1 MKKQEVAG
9 ILCLWVTALIWGT
22 AFVAQ
27 KSGLDYLGP
36 FTFNGV
42 RSFIG
47 GLALL
52 PCIVIIDL
60 VNGQRP
66 SLWGSC
72 GSGERRLAL
81 IKGGGYCGIILGIAS
96 SLQQYGIKYTSVG
109 KAGFITTLYII
120 IVPMLGVFFRRKV
133 GIVMWLCSLLAI
145 FGMYLLCFCGIGSQN
160 VGGGETLHGIRVFG
174 GLNVGDLLV
183 FLCSI
188 VFSFHILVVDRFAPQ
203 ADGVRM
209 SCIQFWVA
217 GIIATGCA
225 LIFENVVWRDL
236 LNAKW
241 PLLYAGVMSCGVA
254 YTLQII
260 GQKSVQPVVAS
271 LLMSLESVFAALS
284 GWVILHER
292 LNGTELL
299 GCAIIFVAVIVAQ
312 LGDVK
317 GKKNDR
323 N

>member
-1 MKKQEVAG
+1 MKRQEIAG
-9 ILCLWVTALIWGT
+9 VLCLGLTALIWGT

-42 RSFIG
+42 RSLIG

-52 PCIVIIDL
+52 PCIVLID
-60 VNGQRP
+60 VINGQRP
-66 SLWGSC
+66 SLLGSC
-72 GSGERRLAL
+72 SSGERRLAL
-81 IKGGGYCGIILGIAS
+81 IKGGVYCGIILGIAS

-120 IVPMLGVFFRRKV
+120 IVPLLGVFFRRKV
-133 GIVMWLCSLLAI
+133 GLVMWFCSLLAI
-145 FGMYLLCFCGIGSQN
+145 FGMYLLCFR
-160 VGGGETLHGIRVFG
+160 GGGE
-174 GLNVGDLLV
+174 LNVGDGLV

-188 VFSFHILVVDRFAPQ
+188 VFSLHILLVDRFAPK

-217 GIIATGCA
+217 GVIATVCA
-225 LIFENVVWRDL
+225 LLFEQVVWRDL

-254 YTLQII
+254 YTLQIV
-260 GQKSVQPVVAS
+260 GQKSVHPVVAS

-284 GWVILHER
+284 GWVILHEK
-292 LNGTELL
+292 LSATELL
-299 GCAIIFVAVIVAQ
+299 GCAIIFIAVVIAQ
-312 LGDVK
+312 LPTK
-317 GKKNDR
+317 NEGKQGKNEK
-323 N
+323 

>member
-1 MKKQEVAG
+1 MKRQEIIG
-9 ILCLWVTALIWGT
+9 ILCLGLTALIWGT

-42 RSFIG
+42 RSIIG

-52 PCIVIIDL
+52 PCIVLIDII
-60 VNGQRP
+60 NGQKP
-66 SLWGSC
+66 SLLGKC
-72 GSGERRLAL
+72 ASGERRLAL
-81 IKGGGYCGIILGIAS
+81 IKGGVYCGVILGIAS

-120 IVPMLGVFFRRKV
+120 IVPLLGVFFRRKV
-133 GIVMWLCSLLAI
+133 GLVMWFCSVLAI
-145 FGMYLLCFCGIGSQN
+145 FGMYLLCFR
-160 VGGGETLHGIRVFG
+160 GGGS
-174 GLNVGDLLV
+174 LNVGDVLV
-183 FLCSI
+183 FFCSI
-188 VFSFHILVVDRFAPQ
+188 VFSLHILTVDRFAPQ

-217 GIIATGCA
+217 GVIAMGCA
-225 LIFENVVWRDL
+225 LLFEKVIWRDL
-236 LNAKW
+236 LSAKW
-241 PLLYAGVMSCGVA
+241 PLLYAGIMSCGVA

-260 GQKSVQPVVAS
+260 GQKSVHPVVAS

-292 LNGTELL
+292 LSTTELL
-299 GCAIIFVAVIVAQ
+299 GCAIIFIAVIIAQ
-312 LGDVK
+312 LPSK
-317 GKKNDR
+317 ER
-323 N
+323 NNGQ

>member
-1 MKKQEVAG
+1 MKRQEIAG
-9 ILCLWVTALIWGT
+9 ILCLGLTALIWGT

-42 RSFIG
+42 RSLIG

-52 PCIVIIDL
+52 PSIVLIDII
-60 VNGQRP
+60 NGQRP
-66 SLWGSC
+66 SLLGSC

-81 IKGGGYCGIILGIAS
+81 IKGGVYCGIILGIAS

-120 IVPMLGVFFRRKV
+120 IVPLLGVFFRRKV
-133 GIVMWLCSLLAI
+133 GIVMWFCSVLAI
-145 FGMYLLCFCGIGSQN
+145 FGMYLLCFR
-160 VGGGETLHGIRVFG
+160 GGGS
-174 GLNVGDLLV
+174 LNVGDGLV

-188 VFSFHILVVDRFAPQ
+188 VFSLHILVVDRFAPH

-217 GIIATGCA
+217 GVIAMGCA
-225 LIFENVVWRDL
+225 LLFEKVVWRDL

-254 YTLQII
+254 YTLQIV
-260 GQKSVQPVVAS
+260 GQKSVHPVVAS

-284 GWVILHER
+284 GWVILHEK
-292 LNGTELL
+292 LSGTELL
-299 GCAIIFVAVIVAQ
+299 GCAIIFIAVIIAQ
-312 LGDVK
+312 LPVK
-317 GKKNDR
+317 EKE
-323 N
+323 

>member
-1 MKKQEVAG
+1 MKRQEIAG
-9 ILCLWVTALIWGT
+9 ILCLGLTALIWGT

-52 PCIVIIDL
+52 PSIVLIDII
-60 VNGQRP
+60 NGQRP
-66 SLWGSC
+66 SLLGSC

-81 IKGGGYCGIILGIAS
+81 IKGGVYCGIILGIAS

-120 IVPMLGVFFRRKV
+120 IVPLLGVFFRRKV
-133 GIVMWLCSLLAI
+133 GIVMWFCSVLAI
-145 FGMYLLCFCGIGSQN
+145 FGMYLLCFR
-160 VGGGETLHGIRVFG
+160 GGGS
-174 GLNVGDLLV
+174 LNVGDGLV

-188 VFSFHILVVDRFAPQ
+188 VFSLHILVVDRFAPH

-217 GIIATGCA
+217 GVIAMGCA
-225 LIFENVVWRDL
+225 LLFEKVVWRDL

-254 YTLQII
+254 YTLQIV
-260 GQKSVQPVVAS
+260 GQKSVHPVVAS

-284 GWVILHER
+284 GWVILHEKLR
-292 LNGTELL
+292 GTELL
-299 GCAIIFVAVIVAQ
+299 GCAIIFIAVIIAQ
-312 LGDVK
+312 LPVK
-317 GKKNDR
+317 EKE
-323 N
+323 

>member
-1 MKKQEVAG
+1 MKRQEIAG
-9 ILCLWVTALIWGT
+9 ILCLGLTALIWGT

-52 PCIVIIDL
+52 PSILLIDII
-60 VNGQRP
+60 NGQRP
-66 SLWGSC
+66 SLLGSC

-81 IKGGGYCGIILGIAS
+81 IKGGVYCGIILGIAS

-120 IVPMLGVFFRRKV
+120 IVPLLGVFFRRKV
-133 GIVMWLCSLLAI
+133 GIVMWFCSVLAI
-145 FGMYLLCFCGIGSQN
+145 FGMYLLCFR
-160 VGGGETLHGIRVFG
+160 GGGS
-174 GLNVGDLLV
+174 LNVGDGLV

-188 VFSFHILVVDRFAPQ
+188 VFSLHILVVDRFAPH

-217 GIIATGCA
+217 GVIAMGCA
-225 LIFENVVWRDL
+225 LLFEKVVWRDL

-254 YTLQII
+254 YTLQIV
-260 GQKSVQPVVAS
+260 GQKSVHPVVAS

-284 GWVILHER
+284 GWVILHEK
-292 LNGTELL
+292 LSGTELL
-299 GCAIIFVAVIVAQ
+299 GCAIIFIAVIIAQ
-312 LGDVK
+312 LPVK
-317 GKKNDR
+317 EKE
-323 N
+323 

>member
-1 MKKQEVAG
+1 MKKREIVG
-9 ILCLWVTALIWGT
+9 ILCLGVTALIWGT

-52 PCIVIIDL
+52 PCIVLID
-60 VNGQRP
+60 VINGQKP
-66 SLWGSC
+66 SLMGSC
-72 GSGERRLAL
+72 SSGERRLAL
-81 IKGGGYCGIILGIAS
+81 IKGGVYCGAILGIAS

-120 IVPMLGVFFRRKV
+120 IVPLLGVFFRRKV
-133 GIVMWLCSLLAI
+133 GMVMWFCSVLAI
-145 FGMYLLCFCGIGSQN
+145 FGMYLLCFR
-160 VGGGETLHGIRVFG
+160 GGGS
-174 GLNVGDLLV
+174 LNVGDGLV

-188 VFSFHILVVDRFAPQ
+188 VFSLHILVVDRFAPQ

-217 GIIATGCA
+217 GVIAMGCA
-225 LIFENVVWRDL
+225 FLFEKGVWHDL

-254 YTLQII
+254 YTFQIV
-260 GQKSVQPVVAS
+260 GQKSVHPVVAS

-292 LNGTELL
+292 LSATELL
-299 GCAIIFVAVIVAQ
+299 GCAIIFIAVIIAQ
-312 LGDVK
+312 LPS
-317 GKKNDR
+317 NER
-323 N
+323 NNGQ

>member
-1 MKKQEVAG
+1 MA
-9 ILCLWVTALIWGT
+9 VTALIWGT

-52 PCIVIIDL
+52 PCIVLID
-60 VNGQRP
+60 VINGQRP
-66 SLWGSC
+66 SLFGSC
-72 GSGERRLAL
+72 VSGARRLAL
-81 IKGGGYCGIILGIAS
+81 IKGGVYCGIILGIAS

-120 IVPMLGVFFRRKV
+120 IVPLLGVFFRRKV
-133 GIVMWLCSLLAI
+133 GLVMWFCSLLAI
-145 FGMYLLCFCGIGSQN
+145 FGMYLLCFR
-160 VGGGETLHGIRVFG
+160 GGGE
-174 GLNVGDLLV
+174 LNVGDGLV

-188 VFSFHILVVDRFAPQ
+188 VFSLHILLVDRFAPQ

-217 GIIATGCA
+217 GVIATVCA
-225 LIFENVVWRDL
+225 LLFEQVVWRDL

-254 YTLQII
+254 YTLQIV
-260 GQKSVQPVVAS
+260 GQKSVHPVVAS

-284 GWVILHER
+284 GWVILHEK
-292 LNGTELL
+292 LSSTELL
-299 GCAIIFVAVIVAQ
+299 GCAIIFVAVIIAQ
-312 LGDVK
+312 LPTK
-317 GKKNDR
+317 NEGKQGNNEK
-323 N
+323 

>member
-1 MKKQEVAG
+1 M
-9 ILCLWVTALIWGT
+9 CLGLTALIWGT

-42 RSFIG
+42 RSLIG

-52 PCIVIIDL
+52 PCIVLID
-60 VNGQRP
+60 VINGQRP
-66 SLWGSC
+66 SLLGSC
-72 GSGERRLAL
+72 SSGERRLAL
-81 IKGGGYCGIILGIAS
+81 IKGGVYCGIILGIAS

-120 IVPMLGVFFRRKV
+120 IVPLLGVFFRRKV
-133 GIVMWLCSLLAI
+133 GLVMWFCSLLAI
-145 FGMYLLCFCGIGSQN
+145 FGMYLLCFR
-160 VGGGETLHGIRVFG
+160 GGGE
-174 GLNVGDLLV
+174 LNVGDGLV

-188 VFSFHILVVDRFAPQ
+188 VFSLHILLVDRFAPK

-217 GIIATGCA
+217 GVIATVCA
-225 LIFENVVWRDL
+225 LLFEQVVWRDL

-254 YTLQII
+254 YTLQIV
-260 GQKSVQPVVAS
+260 GQKSVHPVVAS

-284 GWVILHER
+284 GWVILHEK
-292 LNGTELL
+292 LSATELL
-299 GCAIIFVAVIVAQ
+299 GCAIIFIAVVIAQ
-312 LGDVK
+312 LPTK
-317 GKKNDR
+317 NEGKQGKNEK
-323 N
+323 

>member
-1 MKKQEVAG
+1 M
-9 ILCLWVTALIWGT
+9 CLGLTALIWGT

-42 RSFIG
+42 RSLIG

-52 PCIVIIDL
+52 PCIVLID
-60 VNGQRP
+60 VINGQKP
-66 SLWGSC
+66 SLLGSSS
-72 GSGERRLAL
+72 SGERRLAL
-81 IKGGGYCGIILGIAS
+81 IKGGVYCGIILGIAS

-120 IVPMLGVFFRRKV
+120 IVPLLGVFFRRKV
-133 GIVMWLCSLLAI
+133 GLVMWFCSLLAI
-145 FGMYLLCFCGIGSQN
+145 FGMYLLCFR
-160 VGGGETLHGIRVFG
+160 GGGE
-174 GLNVGDLLV
+174 LNVGDGLV

-188 VFSFHILVVDRFAPQ
+188 VFSLHILLVDRFAPQ

-217 GIIATGCA
+217 GVIATVCA
-225 LIFENVVWRDL
+225 LLFEQVVWRDL

-254 YTLQII
+254 YTLQIV
-260 GQKSVQPVVAS
+260 GQKSVHPVVAS

-284 GWVILHER
+284 GWVILHEK
-292 LNGTELL
+292 LSSTELL
-299 GCAIIFVAVIVAQ
+299 GCAIIFVAVIIAQ
-312 LGDVK
+312 LPTK
-317 GKKNDR
+317 NEGKQGNNEK
-323 N
+323 

>member
-1 MKKQEVAG
+1 MG
-9 ILCLWVTALIWGT
+9 LTALIWGT

-42 RSFIG
+42 RSLIG

-52 PCIVIIDL
+52 PCIVLID
-60 VNGQRP
+60 VINGQRP
-66 SLWGSC
+66 SLLGSC
-72 GSGERRLAL
+72 SSGERRLAL
-81 IKGGGYCGIILGIAS
+81 IKGGVYCGIILGIAS

-120 IVPMLGVFFRRKV
+120 IVPLLGVFFRRKV
-133 GIVMWLCSLLAI
+133 GLVMWFCSLLAI
-145 FGMYLLCFCGIGSQN
+145 FGMYLLCFR
-160 VGGGETLHGIRVFG
+160 GGGE
-174 GLNVGDLLV
+174 LNVGDGLV

-188 VFSFHILVVDRFAPQ
+188 VFSLHILLVDRFAPQ

-217 GIIATGCA
+217 GVIATVCA
-225 LIFENVVWRDL
+225 LLFEQVVWRDL

-254 YTLQII
+254 YTLQIV
-260 GQKSVQPVVAS
+260 GQKSVHPVVAS

-284 GWVILHER
+284 GWVILHEK
-292 LNGTELL
+292 LSSTELL
-299 GCAIIFVAVIVAQ
+299 GCAIIFVAVIIAQ
-312 LGDVK
+312 LPTK
-317 GKKNDR
+317 NEGKQGNNEK
-323 N
+323 

>member
-1 MKKQEVAG
+1 MKRQEIAG
-9 ILCLWVTALIWGT
+9 VLCLGLTALIWGT

-42 RSFIG
+42 RSLIG

-52 PCIVIIDL
+52 PCIVLID
-60 VNGQRP
+60 VINGQKP
-66 SLWGSC
+66 SLFGSC
-72 GSGERRLAL
+72 VSGERRLAL
-81 IKGGGYCGIILGIAS
+81 IKGGVYCGVILGIAS

-120 IVPMLGVFFRRKV
+120 IVPLLGVFFRRKV
-133 GIVMWLCSLLAI
+133 GLVMWFCSLLAI
-145 FGMYLLCFCGIGSQN
+145 FGMYLLCFR
-160 VGGGETLHGIRVFG
+160 GGGE
-174 GLNVGDLLV
+174 LNVGDGLV

-188 VFSFHILVVDRFAPQ
+188 VFSLHILLVDRFAPQ

-217 GIIATGCA
+217 GVIATICA
-225 LIFENVVWRDL
+225 LLFEQVVWRDL

-254 YTLQII
+254 YTLQIV
-260 GQKSVQPVVAS
+260 GQKSVHPVVAS

-292 LNGTELL
+292 LSATELL
-299 GCAIIFVAVIVAQ
+299 GCAIIFIAVIIAQ
-312 LGDVK
+312 LPTK
-317 GKKNDR
+317 NEGKQGNNEK
-323 N
+323 